1 MIQRY
6 ARPPGDCGSRYG
18 STYTPADDDNAVEV
32 TVYVTL
38 GVPRLKLQRKGPF
51 VVVSG
56 VRWLRG
62 WVTAVPRV
70 VIAAVVP
77 AVPAGA
83 VPPRIVVA
91 VAAVITAGHEDTHAA
106 RRGRRCGPTR
116 HRGPNRRSAV
126 ARTCVRRYAVGAAAW
141 SAVRTV
147 GTFADRNATHV
158 P

>member
-1 MIQRY
+1 VSHGVGRRHLQTQR
-6 ARPPGDCGSRYG
+6 
-18 STYTPADDDNAVEV
+18 PAVV
-32 TVYVTL
+32 L
-38 GVPRLKLQRKGPF
+38 RGVG
-51 VVVSG
+51 G
-56 VRWLRG
+56 LRG
-62 WVTAVPRV
+62 WETAVPRV
-70 VIAAVVP
+70 EIAPLLP

-147 GTFADRNATHV
+147 GTFADRNVTPGPPIA
-158 P
+158 PG